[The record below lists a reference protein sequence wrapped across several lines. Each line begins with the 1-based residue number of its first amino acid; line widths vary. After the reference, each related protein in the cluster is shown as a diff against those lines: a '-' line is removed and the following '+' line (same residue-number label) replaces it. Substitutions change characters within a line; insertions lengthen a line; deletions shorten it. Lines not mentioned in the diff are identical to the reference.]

1 MSQERST
8 TSPTRAL
15 AYGSENP
22 HPLSQ
27 MKTELVWEGKYDEH
41 GNRRPVKLPTTPL
54 PLQRIETIDVP
65 RDVRKAEANQQGL
78 LFNETAFRQQHHRDD
93 FRNRLIWGDN
103 KLVMASLLQEFRGK
117 IDLIYIDPPFDV
129 GADFTMKIQIGDDS
143 DEVLSEPT
151 PLELGILCVS
161 LVKIE
166 EKYSLDVQMCGSRGF
181 ECLGKLHSPWIVVPE
196 WASRFLVSSLD
207 SHSLE

>member
-1 MSQERST
+1 MSREKST
-8 TSPTRAL
+8 TPIRAS
-15 AYGSENP
+15 AYGPENP

-27 MKTELVWEGKYDEH
+27 MKTELVWEGEYDEY
-41 GNRRPVKLPTTPL
+41 GNRRPVKLPTTHL
-54 PLQRIETIDVP
+54 PLQRIETINVP
-65 RDVRKAEANQQGL
+65 RDVRKAEANQKCL
-78 LFNETAFRQQHHRDD
+78 LFDEAEFRKQHHRDD

-143 DEVLSEPT
+143 GEVLSEPT

-161 LVKIE
+161 LVKME
-166 EKYSLDVQMCGSRGF
+166 ERYGLDVQMCGSRGF
-181 ECLGKLHSPWIVVPE
+181 ECLRKLHSPWIVVPE
-196 WASRFLVSSLD
+196 WASRLLVSSLD
-207 SHSLE
+207 SHSRE

>member
-1 MSQERST
+1 MSQEKST
-8 TSPTRAL
+8 TPIRAL
-15 AYGSENP
+15 AYGPENP

-27 MKTELVWEGKYDEH
+27 MKTELVWEGKYDEY

-65 RDVRKAEANQQGL
+65 LDARKPEANQQGL
-78 LFNETAFRQQHHRDD
+78 PFEEIEFRRKNHRDN
-93 FRNRLIWGDN
+93 FRNRLLWGDN
-103 KLVMASLLQEFRGK
+103 KLMMASLLREFCGK
-117 IDLIYIDPPFDV
+117 IALIYIDPSFDV

-166 EKYSLDVQMCGSRGF
+166 EKYGLDVQMCGSRGV
-181 ECLGKLHSPWIVVPE
+181 ECLRKLHSPWIVVPE
-196 WASRFLVSSLD
+196 WARRFLVSSLD
-207 SHSLE
+207 SHSRE